1 MLNNIKDLLDK
12 NIVCNRHSDFQ
23 IEKFIVGKENTPN
36 SQAWQCLRELESRY
50 DSLVSLEMEVANIL
64 DDIEIKKI
72 EIEEELERNTK
83 KSKFIVRKIERTIES
98 LKMNHQKLLEKK
110 KNQEEE
116 CVTFINLFNKID
128 AKIKVKGWNDNNA
141 QAEYFENKFGSE
153 LNLDFLLGHP
163 VNKELVKSIL
173 QLENNSRLKHN
184 LIESMNKQKG
194 LLGNGQ

>member
-23 IEKFIVGKENTPN
+23 IEKFIVGKETTPN

-98 LKMNHQKLLEKK
+98 LKMNHQKLLENFWIKEIHPSPRSLADSSQP
-110 KNQEEE
+110 KN
-116 CVTFINLFNKID
+116 
-128 AKIKVKGWNDNNA
+128 G
-141 QAEYFENKFGSE
+141 
-153 LNLDFLLGHP
+153 
-163 VNKELVKSIL
+163 L
-173 QLENNSRLKHN
+173 QLHVQPSIKH
-184 LIESMNKQKG
+184 SHSA
-194 LLGNGQ
+194 

>member
-1 MLNNIKDLLDK
+1 M
-12 NIVCNRHSDFQ
+12 CYF
-23 IEKFIVGKENTPN
+23 
-36 SQAWQCLRELESRY
+36 Y
-50 DSLVSLEMEVANIL
+50 
-64 DDIEIKKI
+64 
-72 EIEEELERNTK
+72 
-83 KSKFIVRKIERTIES
+83 KS
-98 LKMNHQKLLEKK
+98 
-110 KNQEEE
+110 
-116 CVTFINLFNKID
+116 FNKID